1 MLGPPPS
8 SVKCPLPT
16 LSHQGRLE
24 CAELREM
31 PSSSGRHQ
39 AIGCGQDIAST
50 ILEMRG
56 GGGVAAA
63 EPKTLPNYTTLS
75 RTQRNTV
82 YLFSGA
88 FIHPRSVHGG
98 GDLRSQ
104 HLEGEGKTIWSSRS
118 SSAIF

>member
-1 MLGPPPS
+1 MGSGTGWQDPSMLGPPPS

-56 GGGVAAA
+56 GGWPLLSLRPYLTTPLYHVLR
-63 EPKTLPNYTTLS
+63 ETLCIYSVVHLFI
-75 RTQRNTV
+75 QEAFTV
-82 YLFSGA
+82 VETYDHS
-88 FIHPRSVHGG
+88 I
-98 GDLRSQ
+98 
-104 HLEGEGKTIWSSRS
+104 
-118 SSAIF
+118 